1 MLVWQNYTKHIPR
14 QKQKKTCFTPNNI
27 AHNQPVVFFQT
38 ICVEKMINHREGKK
52 KQAATT
58 QKKQSPRV
66 FFFNFLGPLN
76 QT

>member
-14 QKQKKTCFTPNNI
+14 QKQKKHVSPQTTSPTINLL
-27 AHNQPVVFFQT
+27 FFQT
-38 ICVEKMINHREGKK
+38 ICVEKMINHREEKE

-66 FFFNFLGPLN
+66 VFFNFLGPLN